1 MSRKYTKKKG
11 RKKKTK
17 VKRGGALTK
26 TFEPE
31 PEPEQYDIQ
40 EPVLQPFDELP
51 EQSEFFSKLDSQ
63 IPEKIDGPM
72 TYAEFTKLVEPGAP
86 PSRGNVEQWERM
98 YKHYIENTRRHH
110 HYQYLD
116 QIRNYKQNPDIKHPT
131 FVQQTLA
138 SKSRNQVIP
147 QLEKEKKEYPFEE
160 YLKDVF
166 EELYRDSYNETISER
181 IADKKDVS
189 QTMRTNMVQTM
200 KDVMEDGMIRNKTYG
215 HTSGWTKINNVIP
228 GNSGINSTFI
238 GNDLQ
243 INKDRALKLGKNMI
257 SESPQIPG
265 NYMICN
271 VIFNNNTILVNKLNR
286 DIYIAPGTPFKLLK
300 QKEIEGFEV
309 EYDPIDK

>member
-1 MSRKYTKKKG
+1 MPRKYTKKKG
-11 RKKKTK
+11 RKKKTM
-17 VKRGGALTK
+17 VKRGGTLTK

-40 EPVLQPFDELP
+40 EPELQPFDELP

-72 TYAEFTKLVEPGAP
+72 TYAEFLKFADNRHGRPIEYMKSL
-86 PSRGNVEQWERM
+86 
-98 YKHYIENTRRHH
+98 YKHYIE
-110 HYQYLD
+110 QYD
-116 QIRNYKQNPDIKHPT
+116 DEDIKYPT

-215 HTSGWTKINNVIP
+215 HTSGWTKIYNVIP
-228 GNSGINSTFI
+228 LDEMHSKYDIFMNN
-238 GNDLQ
+238 NLQ
-243 INKDRALKLGKNMI
+243 ITKDTALKLGKNMI
-257 SESPQIPG
+257 G
-265 NYMICN
+265 AVYHNFK
-271 VIFNNNTILVNKLNR
+271 IFNMIFDNNTPLVNM
-286 DIYIAPGTPFKLLK
+286 IETHTYIAPGTPFKLLK